1 MSVGTLLSPET
12 ESQPWASLYANN
24 LTTEGFQLTPGAAL
38 GKVLTSNA
46 LGVASWQ
53 VPSIPM
59 NDSAIWRPGMPSSPP
74 FVNLWSEVVFAIG
87 QGVRNVYVD
96 TRFSP
101 AVITSVGMPVG
112 GWNMLGVTF
121 YSLSSNFAVRSTLNI
136 DPTAILVDV
145 IGFSGFFQLN
155 LSSTV
160 PTFAFTNN
168 QAIIF
173 SLNCQVNMTAGTTSS
188 PIVLNDL
195 FVAVGFEM
203 SSTLVNDVLVPFI
216 HMTNGS
222 SCVVD
227 TVFNTMSP
235 SPFYSGPLID
245 GDGSG
250 NTFLFIYDASNPPF
264 TTALPGDTVISH
276 PIDAAGSVSYDD
288 TLVPPTTGATTV
300 QAALDYFKVNGDT
313 VYPLLAP
320 TGTAGAPAYSFSG
333 STSSGMWLSTGPDTI
348 NFDVDGTTLYQ
359 IYGGGTPQTF
369 SPAGLASTPGISFL
383 NAPGDGMWVA
393 PNQLNISHNASTVLT
408 FDNGVA
414 QVTLAPGYDLNL
426 SSNNISGASAIT
438 AFPGVNMNFID
449 GSSSEQMQIPS
460 VGNQVVIVNQLTL
473 PQGARYYQQ
482 INNGA
487 ANILVIDDN
496 LGAATLTNQNTS
508 GSPFVLNADAS
519 PTVGPLQL
527 QCQGT
532 TMVQVGT
539 AGLPDS
545 VGFFGATP
553 VEQPTDVIVPAT
565 YASVGGTPVLTND
578 TFNGYTIGQIVS
590 SLQALGLLQ

>member
-1 MSVGTLLSPET
+1 
-12 ESQPWASLYANN
+12 
-24 LTTEGFQLTPGAAL
+24 
-38 GKVLTSNA
+38 
-46 LGVASWQ
+46 
-53 VPSIPM
+53 
-59 NDSAIWRPGMPSSPP
+59 
-74 FVNLWSEVVFAIG
+74 
-87 QGVRNVYVD
+87 
-96 TRFSP
+96 
-101 AVITSVGMPVG
+101 
-112 GWNMLGVTF
+112 
-121 YSLSSNFAVRSTLNI
+121 
-136 DPTAILVDV
+136 
-145 IGFSGFFQLN
+145 
-155 LSSTV
+155 
-160 PTFAFTNN
+160 
-168 QAIIF
+168 
-173 SLNCQVNMTAGTTSS
+173 
-188 PIVLNDL
+188 
-195 FVAVGFEM
+195 
-203 SSTLVNDVLVPFI
+203 
-216 HMTNGS
+216 
-222 SCVVD
+222 
-227 TVFNTMSP
+227 
-235 SPFYSGPLID
+235 
-245 GDGSG
+245 
-250 NTFLFIYDASNPPF
+250 
-264 TTALPGDTVISH
+264 
-276 PIDAAGSVSYDD
+276 
-288 TLVPPTTGATTV
+288 
-300 QAALDYFKVNGDT
+300 
-313 VYPLLAP
+313 
-320 TGTAGAPAYSFSG
+320 
-333 STSSGMWLSTGPDTI
+333 MWLSTGPDTI

-359 IYGGGTPQTF
+359 ITEGGGNSQTF
-369 SPAGLASTPGISFL
+369 SPAGLAATPGISFL
-383 NAPGDGMWVA
+383 NAPGDGLWVA

-408 FDNGVA
+408 FDNGTA
-414 QVTLAPGYDLNL
+414 QATLAPGYDLNL

-438 AFPGVNMNFID
+438 AFSGVNMNFID